1 MAVSK
6 IWALH
11 QTVGKAIKYICNYE
25 KTEDGTLITSYKCTE
40 QFAEYEFRD
49 IASKARRVKKPRI
62 GYHSII
68 SFSPEDDITPT
79 KALELGKKIIDE
91 YTKGKYQY
99 VLSVHTDQE
108 HTHVHCIMNSV
119 GIEDFKKLQISDK
132 DLDKLEKITD
142 KVCRENNLSVIEQKS
157 GIKGKCKYE
166 YEKHLNGDSWKDKL
180 REIIDKNIIEAQS
193 FDDFIQRMQLEN
205 GCEIKQGKYLSFRLP
220 GQERFTR
227 NRSLGDTYSVEK
239 ITERILNK
247 DKFPAYLQE
256 QNNTKSEQ
264 NDKIQSQTF
273 FQDSNISLDNKISG
287 IIDVEKNSKAQKYS
301 AYRKKLNL
309 ININSYAGMMS
320 FVRRYHIVYKEDFD
334 NAKTEL
340 EGKNNNLTAEIRKKY
355 SELNCLESD
364 SHQIEKYL
372 DNIDAHKRY
381 QTTIDKNEKYDLSD
395 ANRNYESALYYI
407 KKNDIKKSQVTPKNL
422 SNIKNKIDILNQE
435 IENLKQEQK
444 KIRGDIRQLDI
455 IQKNNEKIFHE
466 DMSKSAP
473 EVDAIQKQKHQQ
485 QR

>member
-25 KTEDGTLITSYKCTE
+25 KTADGTLITSYKCTE

-49 IASKARRVKKPRI
+49 IASKARRVKNPRI

-68 SFSPEDDITPT
+68 SFSPEDSITPS
-79 KALELGKKIIDE
+79 KALELGKRIMDE

-108 HTHVHCIMNSV
+108 HIHVHCIMNSV
-119 GIEDFKKLQISDK
+119 GLDDYKKLQISDK
-132 DLDKLEKITD
+132 DLDKLEKLTD

-157 GIKGKCKYE
+157 GIKGKRKYE

-180 REIIDKNIIEAQS
+180 REIIDNNILEAQS
-193 FDDFIQRMQLEN
+193 FDDFIQRMQMEN
-205 GCEIKQGKYLSFRLP
+205 GCEIKIGKYLSFRLP

-227 NRSLGDTYSVEK
+227 NRSLGDAYSIEN

-247 DKFPAYLQE
+247 DKIQAHLQE
-256 QNNTKSEQ
+256 QDSTKSVQ
-264 NDKIQSQTF
+264 DDKIQSQTF
-273 FQDSNISLDNKISG
+273 FQDGNISLDNKISG
-287 IIDVEKNSKAQKYS
+287 IIDVAKNSKAQKYS

-340 EGKNNNLTAEIRKKY
+340 EEKNNDLTAEIRKKY
-355 SELNCLESD
+355 SELNRLEAD

-381 QTTIDKNEKYDLSD
+381 HTTIDKNEKYDLSD

-407 KKNDIKKSQVTPKNL
+407 KKNDIKKSQVTPENL
-422 SNIKNKIDILNQE
+422 SNIKAKIEILSQE
-435 IENLKQEQK
+435 IEGLKEERK
-444 KIRGDIRQLDI
+444 KVRGDIRQLDI

-466 DMSKSAP
+466 DMSKSAMP
-473 EVDAIQKQKHQQ
+473 DNAIQMQKHQQ
-485 QR
+485 RR